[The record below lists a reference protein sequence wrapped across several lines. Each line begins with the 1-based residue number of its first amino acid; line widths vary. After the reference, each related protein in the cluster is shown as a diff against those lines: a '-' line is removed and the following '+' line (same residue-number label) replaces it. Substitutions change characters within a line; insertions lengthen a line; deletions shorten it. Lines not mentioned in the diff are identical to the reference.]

1 MEVGPLGQEEP
12 LEKET
17 ATHSGVLPG
26 IIPGTEEPGGL
37 QSMGVTKSDWDTEH
51 THGNL
56 FISRT
61 NAVVLNIIRE
71 LQLNHWNVIGREKEW
86 LILQNNTSIFYSCS
100 IMCMKVPSE
109 KNVYTGCIC
118 AWFDNSKLHFN
129 QPFLNRKKKKKS
141 EACNCA
147 TCKSLLDWSPSLW
160 FGNDATNTSLFSSL
174 EKKTNREKSTMKR
187 KVMINPSG
195 TKRVVFRISG
205 STSPFQINSSNHGM
219 TTSPPEE

>member
-129 QPFLNRKKKKKS
+129 QPFLNRKKKKSQKLAIVQHVNLS
-141 EACNCA
+141 WTGAHRCGLA
-147 TCKSLLDWSPSLW
+147 TTQPIH
-160 FGNDATNTSLFSSL
+160 LFSHL
-174 EKKTNREKSTMKR
+174 LKKKPTEKKVPWKER
-187 KVMINPSG
+187 
-195 TKRVVFRISG
+195 
-205 STSPFQINSSNHGM
+205 
-219 TTSPPEE
+219 